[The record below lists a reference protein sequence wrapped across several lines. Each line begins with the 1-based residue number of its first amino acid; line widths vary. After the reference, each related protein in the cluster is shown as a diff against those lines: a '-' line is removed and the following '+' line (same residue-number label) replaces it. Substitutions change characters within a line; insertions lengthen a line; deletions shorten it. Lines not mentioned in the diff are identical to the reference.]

1 MKKQQQ
7 FFNMSTNFITNNKQQ
22 KTLKARL
29 NTLISISEELK
40 FLVGY
45 FYFSGW
51 SEIYLSLEKNP
62 QQKLKLL
69 VGLQVCNYLGNII
82 EYADQQENTSSDEE
96 FQKYLISLGFALNNE
111 EMDTEEFYNQVGF
124 FVKMIEE
131 DRLEIRKTENPNHAK
146 LYLFHLN
153 EDQAEKQGMPGQFI
167 TGSSNLTRSGLH
179 NQEEFN
185 VEIKDYG
192 YKEAVL
198 YFDELWEKAIPI
210 TEQQENRDIL
220 IDFIK
225 NKTQVA
231 TVTPFEAY
239 CLVIKTY
246 LDLQNQENEEVDLD
260 ALLEKIDL
268 KKYSYQSDAVN
279 QAMHMINEHN
289 GCIVADVVG
298 LGKTVIASMIAR
310 QMNKRGIV
318 ICPPGLMG
326 DPEKKDSGWWEY
338 LEKFGLHNWQVYSRG
353 IVERIADNIE
363 GRDFEVVIVDEA
375 HYFRNQD
382 TTDYEALSMICRGK
396 KVILLSATPFNNSP
410 ADIFSLLKLFIVPG
424 KSTISLEDNLAG
436 KFSRLYYEYKQLST
450 IFKNWNSADDKK
462 RKLAENYYTTI
473 VDENLPIDIKKV
485 KAVTK
490 RLSNDIKRIISPVV
504 IRRNRLD
511 LKLDYIYSKEVGDL
525 SVVKDPKEVF
535 YYLDAE
541 QDEFYDNIISKYFA
555 EDGLFTGAIYQPF
568 SYEKILSDKLDE
580 FGNRQY
586 NQQKNLFDFMR
597 RILVKR
603 FESSFGSFEKSID
616 RFLEVHILVKDF
628 IDKTGKFIL
637 DRSFIDRIKD
647 FDDDEIE
654 ANLEKYASG
663 DLKRKTPKNT
673 EVYEIDAF
681 QRKQEFLEDID
692 SDIKLFEGIQ
702 QRLKDL
708 KLVEKDP
715 KQEEIIKKIK
725 SALAKDPDRK
735 IILFSEYVE
744 TILHLE
750 KRFKS
755 EFGKHVLVCDGKV
768 SKDLARHLNS
778 DFNAQYNKGLKT
790 NHFKI
795 LLTSDKLSEGFNLN
809 RAGMIINYDIP
820 WNPTRVIQRV
830 GRINRI
836 GSKVFDELFILNFFP
851 SLKGADIVKSR
862 EIAQQKM
869 FLIHNALGEDAKIFD
884 EDEEPS
890 PAALGSKINSNPQE
904 EGEVNTITKIRNLYA
919 DLQKEHPEI
928 IEKISQ
934 LPPRVKTAK
943 KYPEYEL
950 NVLRRKGLS
959 LFAQTTGKDENR
971 NIKEIDFENLL
982 QKIECTI
989 EEPSLKLSSVF
1000 WGLYE
1005 EIKEFKPK
1013 YKLGRSEISLEQKA
1027 ETNLKKSLKILKD
1040 LNFENLNFIQ
1050 MLIKDL
1056 RNYHTL
1062 SVRSIRRIGAQDLTE
1077 DKTSVRLFLEEISW
1091 LKKHLGENYLDDIE
1105 SRTKGKNKEVIIAI
1119 ENNDLRELL

>member
-1 MKKQQQ
+1 
-7 FFNMSTNFITNNKQQ
+7 MSNNFITNNKQQ
-22 KTLKARL
+22 KTLKGRL
-29 NTLISISEELK
+29 NTLISISDELK

-51 SEIYLSLEKNP
+51 SDIYLSLQKNP

-82 EYADQQENTSSDEE
+82 EYAEKEEEDSSRDEE
-96 FQKYLISLGFALNNE
+96 FQKYLVSLGFALNNE

-124 FVKMIEE
+124 FVQMIEE
-131 DRLEIRKTENPNHAK
+131 NRLEIRKTENPNHAK

-192 YKEAVL
+192 YADAVQ
-198 YFDELWEKAIPI
+198 YFDELWERATPI
-210 TEQQENRDIL
+210 TEHLENRKIL

-231 TVTPFEAY
+231 TITPFEAY

-260 ALLEKIDL
+260 TLLEKIDL
-268 KKYSYQSDAVN
+268 KKFSYQSDAVN
-279 QAMHMINEHN
+279 QAIQMIKEHN
-289 GCIVADVVG
+289 GCIIADVVG
-298 LGKTVIASMIAR
+298 LGKSVIASMIAR
-310 QMNKRGIV
+310 QMNKRGII

-353 IVERIADNIE
+353 IIDRIADNIE

-382 TTDYEALSMICRGK
+382 TSDYEALSMICRGK

-436 KFSRLYYEYKQLST
+436 KFSRLNYEYKQLSV

-462 RKLAENYYTTI
+462 RKQAENIYTTI
-473 VDENLPIDIKKV
+473 IDENLPIDIKKV
-485 KAVTK
+485 KVQTQ
-490 RLSNDIKRIISPVV
+490 RLSNDIKRIINPVV

-511 LKLDYIYSKEVGDL
+511 LKQDYIYAKEVGDL
-525 SVVKDPKEVF
+525 SKVKDPEEVF
-535 YYLDAE
+535 YYLDTE

-555 EDGLFTGAIYQPF
+555 ENGVFTGAIYQPF

-586 NQQKNLFDFMR
+586 NQQKNLYDFMR

-603 FESSFGSFEKSID
+603 FESSFGSFEKSIE
-616 RFLEVHILVKDF
+616 RFLQVHLLVKDF

-647 FDDDEIE
+647 FEFEEIE
-654 ANLEKYASG
+654 ANLEKYAAG
-663 DLKRKTPKNT
+663 DLKRKTPKNN
-673 EVYEIDAF
+673 EVYNVDTF
-681 QRKQEFLEDID
+681 HRRQEFLDDID
-692 SDIKLFEGIQ
+692 SDIQLFKDIQ
-702 QRLKDL
+702 KRLKYL
-708 KLVEKDP
+708 KLVENDP

-725 SALAKDPDRK
+725 HLLANEPNRK
-735 IILFSEYVE
+735 IILFSEYVD
-744 TILHLE
+744 TIHHLE

-755 EFGKHVLVCDGKV
+755 EFKNEVLVCDGKV
-768 SKDLARHLNS
+768 SKDLASHLNS

-809 RAGMIINYDIP
+809 RAGAIINYDIP

-836 GSKVFDELFILNFFP
+836 GSKVYDELFILNFFP

-884 EDEEPS
+884 EDEEPT
-890 PAALGSKINSNPQE
+890 PASLGSKINSNPQE

-919 DLQKEHPEI
+919 DLQNKHPEI

-943 KYPEYEL
+943 SYPRYEL

-959 LFAQTTGKDENR
+959 LFAQTVGNEESR
-971 NIKEIDFENLL
+971 IIKEIDFEELL

-989 EEPSLKLSSVF
+989 DEPTLKLSSVF
-1000 WGLYE
+1000 WNLYE
-1005 EIKEFKPK
+1005 EVKEFKPK
-1013 YKLGRSEISLEQKA
+1013 YKMGRTEISLEQKA
-1027 ETNLKKSLKILKD
+1027 EANLKKSLKILKN

-1056 RNYHTL
+1056 RYYHTL
-1062 SVRSIRRIGAQDLTE
+1062 SIRSIRRIGGQELSD
-1077 DKTSVRLFLEEISW
+1077 DKKSIRSFLEEITY
-1091 LKKHLGENYLDDIE
+1091 LKKQLGENYLDVIE
-1105 SRTKGKNKEVIIAI
+1105 SKSKGKNKEVIIAI
-1119 ENNDLRELL
+1119 ENNDEKELFI

>member
-1 MKKQQQ
+1 
-7 FFNMSTNFITNNKQQ
+7 MSNNFITNNKQQ
-22 KTLKARL
+22 KTLKGRL
-29 NTLISISEELK
+29 NTLISISDELK
-40 FLVGY
+40 FLVGF
-45 FYFSGW
+45 FYFNGW
-51 SEIYLSLEKNP
+51 AEIYQSLQKKPE
-62 QQKLKLL
+62 QKLKIL
-69 VGLQVCNYLGNII
+69 VGLQVFQHAGNII
-82 EYADQQENTSSDEE
+82 EYAENLEEE
-96 FQKYLISLGFALNNE
+96 FSNDEVFQNYLVSLGFALNNE
-111 EMDTEEFYNQVGF
+111 EMDKEEFYKQVGF
-124 FVKMIEE
+124 FVQMIEE

-146 LYLFHLN
+146 LYLF
-153 EDQAEKQGMPGQFI
+153 QFEENHAKIVEGELI
-167 TGSSNLTRSGLH
+167 TGSSNLTRAGLS

-185 VEIKDYG
+185 VEIRDYG
-192 YKEAVL
+192 YPDAVQ
-198 YFDELWEKAIPI
+198 YFDELWERATPI
-210 TEQQENRDIL
+210 TEHLENRKIL

-231 TVTPFEAY
+231 TITPFEAY

-260 ALLEKIDL
+260 TLLEKIDL
-268 KKYSYQSDAVN
+268 KKFSYQSDAVN
-279 QAMHMINEHN
+279 QAIQMIKEHN
-289 GCIVADVVG
+289 GCIIADVVG
-298 LGKTVIASMIAR
+298 LGKSVIASMIAR
-310 QMNKRGIV
+310 QMNKRGII

-353 IVERIADNIE
+353 IIDRIADNIE

-382 TTDYEALSMICRGK
+382 TSDYEALSMICRGK

-436 KFSRLYYEYKQLST
+436 KFSRLNYEYKQLSV

-462 RKLAENYYTTI
+462 RKQAENIYTTI
-473 VDENLPIDIKKV
+473 IDENLPIDIKKV
-485 KAVTK
+485 KVQTQ

-511 LKLDYIYSKEVGDL
+511 LKQDYIYAKEVGDL
-525 SVVKDPKEVF
+525 SKVKDPEEVF
-535 YYLDAE
+535 YYLDKE
-541 QDEFYDNIISKYFA
+541 QDEFYDSIISKYFA
-555 EDGLFTGAIYQPF
+555 ENGVFTGAIYQPF

-586 NQQKNLFDFMR
+586 NQQKNLYDFMR

-603 FESSFGSFEKSID
+603 FESSFGSFEKSIE
-616 RFLEVHILVKDF
+616 RFLQVHLLVKDF

-647 FDDDEIE
+647 FEFEEIE
-654 ANLEKYASG
+654 ANLEKYAAG
-663 DLKRKTPKNT
+663 DLKRKTPKNN
-673 EVYEIDAF
+673 EVYNVDTF
-681 QRKQEFLEDID
+681 HRRQEFLDDID
-692 SDIKLFEGIQ
+692 SDIQLFKDIQ
-702 QRLKDL
+702 KRLKEL
-708 KLVEKDP
+708 KLVENDP

-725 SALAKDPDRK
+725 HLLANEPNRK
-735 IILFSEYVE
+735 IILFSEYVD
-744 TILHLE
+744 TIHHLE

-755 EFGKHVLVCDGKV
+755 EFKNEVLVCDGKV

-809 RAGMIINYDIP
+809 RAGAIINYDIP

-836 GSKVFDELFILNFFP
+836 GSKVYDELFILNFFP

-884 EDEEPS
+884 EDEEPT
-890 PAALGSKINSNPQE
+890 PASLGSKINSNPQE
-904 EGEVNTITKIRNLYA
+904 EDEVNTITKIRNLYA
-919 DLQKEHPEI
+919 DLQNKHPEI

-943 KYPEYEL
+943 SYPRYEL

-959 LFAQTTGKDENR
+959 LFAQTVGNEENR
-971 NIKEIDFENLL
+971 IIKEIDFEELL

-989 EEPSLKLSSVF
+989 DEPTLKLSSVF
-1000 WGLYE
+1000 WNLYE
-1005 EIKEFKPK
+1005 EVKEFKPK
-1013 YKLGRSEISLEQKA
+1013 YKMGRTEISLEQKA
-1027 ETNLKKSLKILKD
+1027 EANLKKSLKILKN

-1056 RNYHTL
+1056 RYYHTL
-1062 SVRSIRRIGAQDLTE
+1062 SIRSIRRIGGQELSD
-1077 DKTSVRLFLEEISW
+1077 DKKSIRSFLEEITY
-1091 LKKHLGENYLDDIE
+1091 LKKQLGENYLDVIE
-1105 SRTKGKNKEVIIAI
+1105 SKSKGKNKEVIIAI
-1119 ENNDLRELL
+1119 ENNDEKELFI

>member
-1 MKKQQQ
+1 
-7 FFNMSTNFITNNKQQ
+7 MSNNFITNNKQQ
-22 KTLKARL
+22 KTLKGRL
-29 NTLISISEELK
+29 NTLISISDELK

-51 SEIYLSLEKNP
+51 SDIYLSLQKNP

-82 EYADQQENTSSDEE
+82 EYAEKEEEDSSRDEE
-96 FQKYLISLGFALNNE
+96 FQKYLVSLGFALNNE

-124 FVKMIEE
+124 FVQMIEE
-131 DRLEIRKTENPNHAK
+131 NRLEIRKTENPNHAK

-192 YKEAVL
+192 YADAVQ
-198 YFDELWEKAIPI
+198 YFDELWERATPI
-210 TEQQENRDIL
+210 TEHLDNRKIL

-231 TVTPFEAY
+231 TITPFEAY

-260 ALLEKIDL
+260 TLLEKIDL
-268 KKYSYQSDAVN
+268 KKFSYQSDAVN
-279 QAMHMINEHN
+279 QAIQMIKEHN
-289 GCIVADVVG
+289 GCIIADVVG
-298 LGKTVIASMIAR
+298 LGKSVIASMIAR
-310 QMNKRGIV
+310 QMNKRGII

-353 IVERIADNIE
+353 IIDRIADNIE

-382 TTDYEALSMICRGK
+382 TSDYEALSMICRGK

-436 KFSRLYYEYKQLST
+436 KFSRLNYEYKQLSV

-462 RKLAENYYTTI
+462 RKQAENIYTTI
-473 VDENLPIDIKKV
+473 IDENLPIDIKKV
-485 KAVTK
+485 KVQTQ

-511 LKLDYIYSKEVGDL
+511 LKQDYIYAKEVGDL
-525 SVVKDPKEVF
+525 SKVKDPEEVF
-535 YYLDAE
+535 YYLDTE
-541 QDEFYDNIISKYFA
+541 QDEFYDSIISKYFA
-555 EDGLFTGAIYQPF
+555 ENGVFTGAIYQPF

-586 NQQKNLFDFMR
+586 NQQKNLYDFMR

-603 FESSFGSFEKSID
+603 FESSFGSFEKSIE
-616 RFLEVHILVKDF
+616 RFLQVHLLVKDF

-647 FDDDEIE
+647 FEFEEIE
-654 ANLEKYASG
+654 ANLEKYAAG
-663 DLKRKTPKNT
+663 DLKRKTPKNN
-673 EVYEIDAF
+673 EVYNIDTF
-681 QRKQEFLEDID
+681 HRRQEFLDDID
-692 SDIKLFEGIQ
+692 SDIQLFKDIQ
-702 QRLKDL
+702 KRLKEL
-708 KLVEKDP
+708 KLVENDP

-725 SALAKDPDRK
+725 HLLANEPNRK
-735 IILFSEYVE
+735 IILFSEYVD
-744 TILHLE
+744 TIHHLE

-755 EFGKHVLVCDGKV
+755 EFKNEVLVCDGKV

-809 RAGMIINYDIP
+809 RAGAIINYDIP

-836 GSKVFDELFILNFFP
+836 GSKVYDELFILNFFP

-884 EDEEPS
+884 DDEEPT
-890 PAALGSKINSNPQE
+890 PASLGSKINSNPQE

-919 DLQKEHPEI
+919 DLQNKHPEI

-943 KYPEYEL
+943 SYPQYEL

-959 LFAQTTGKDENR
+959 LFAQTVGNEESR
-971 NIKEIDFENLL
+971 IIKEIDFEELL

-989 EEPSLKLSSVF
+989 DEPTLKLSSVF
-1000 WGLYE
+1000 WNLYE
-1005 EIKEFKPK
+1005 EVKEFKPK
-1013 YKLGRSEISLEQKA
+1013 YKMGRTEISLEQKA
-1027 ETNLKKSLKILKD
+1027 EANLKKSLKILKN

-1056 RNYHTL
+1056 RYYHTL
-1062 SVRSIRRIGAQDLTE
+1062 SIRSIRRIGGQELSD
-1077 DKTSVRLFLEEISW
+1077 DKKSIRSFLEEITY
-1091 LKKHLGENYLDDIE
+1091 LKKQLGENYLDVIE
-1105 SRTKGKNKEVIIAI
+1105 SKSKGKNKEVIIAI
-1119 ENNDLRELL
+1119 ENNDEKELFH

>member
-1 MKKQQQ
+1 MP
-7 FFNMSTNFITNNKQQ
+7 NNFITNNKQQ
-22 KTLKARL
+22 KTLKGRL
-29 NTLISISEELK
+29 NTLISISDELK

-51 SEIYLSLEKNP
+51 SDIYISLQKNP

-82 EYADQQENTSSDEE
+82 EYPEQQEEDTSMDEE
-96 FQKYLISLGFALNNE
+96 FQKYLVSLGFALNNE

-124 FVKMIEE
+124 FVQMIEE
-131 DRLEIRKTENPNHAK
+131 ERLEIRKTENPNHAK

-153 EDQAEKQGMPGQFI
+153 EDQAEKQGMSGQFI

-192 YKEAVL
+192 YPEAVQ
-198 YFDELWEKAIPI
+198 YFDELWERATPI
-210 TEQQENRDIL
+210 TEHLENRKIL

-231 TVTPFEAY
+231 TITPFEAY

-260 ALLEKIDL
+260 ALLEKIEL
-268 KKYSYQSDAVN
+268 KKFSYQADAVN
-279 QAMHMINEHN
+279 QAIQMIKEHN
-289 GCIVADVVG
+289 GCIIADVVG
-298 LGKTVIASMIAR
+298 LGKSVIASMIAR
-310 QMNKRGIV
+310 QMNKRGII

-326 DPEKKDSGWWEY
+326 DAEKKDSGWWEY

-353 IVERIADNIE
+353 IIDRIADNIE

-382 TTDYEALSMICRGK
+382 TSDYEALSMICRGK

-424 KSTISLEDNLAG
+424 KSTISLEDNLVG
-436 KFSRLYYEYKQLST
+436 KFAGYNNRYKQLS
-450 IFKNWNSADDKK
+450 IVFKNWNSNDTEK
-462 RKLAENYYTTI
+462 RKKAEDIYQNI
-473 VDENLPIDIKKV
+473 LNEQLPIDIQKV
-485 KAVTK
+485 KRHTK
-490 RLSNDIKRIISPVV
+490 VLSNEIKRTISPVV

-511 LKLDYIYSKEVGDL
+511 LKQDYVYAKEVGNL
-525 SVVKDPKEVF
+525 SVVKDPEEVF

-541 QDEFYDNIISKYFA
+541 QDEFYDNIISRDFA
-555 EDGLFTGAIYQPF
+555 EGGKFTGAIYQPF
-568 SYEKILSDKLDE
+568 RYEKILDEDKLDE

-586 NQQKNLFDFMR
+586 NQQKNLYDFMR

-603 FESSFGSFEKSID
+603 FESSFGSFEKSIE
-616 RFLEVHILVKDF
+616 RFLEVHKLVKDF
-628 IDKTGKFIL
+628 INKTGKFIL

-647 FDDDEIE
+647 FEIE
-654 ANLEKYASG
+654 EIEDKLEQYATG
-663 DLKRKTPKNT
+663 DLKRKIPKNN
-673 EVYEIDAF
+673 EVYEIDTF
-681 QRKQEFLEDID
+681 QRKQEFLDDID
-692 SDIKLFEGIQ
+692 SDIKLFEDIRR
-702 QRLKDL
+702 RLKEL

-715 KQEEIIKKIK
+715 KQKEIIQKIK
-725 SALAKDPDRK
+725 DLLANEPDRK
-735 IILFSEYVE
+735 IILFSEYVD
-744 TILHLE
+744 TIHHLE
-750 KRFKS
+750 RRFRK
-755 EFGKHVLVCDGKV
+755 EFGNEVLICDGKV
-768 SKDLARHLNS
+768 SKELARQLNF
-778 DFNAQYNKGLKT
+778 DFNAQYKGAKT

-809 RAGMIINYDIP
+809 RAGVIINYDIP

-836 GSKVFDELFILNFFP
+836 GSKVYDELFILNFFP

-884 EDEEPS
+884 EDEEPT
-890 PAALGSKINSNPQE
+890 PAALSSKINSNPQE
-904 EGEVNTITKIRNLYA
+904 EDEVNTITKIRNLYA
-919 DLQKEHPEI
+919 DLQKRHPEI
-928 IEKISQ
+928 IGKISQ

-959 LFAQTTGKDENR
+959 LFAQTVGKEER
-971 NIKEIDFENLL
+971 RTIKEIDFEDLL
-982 QKIECTI
+982 QRIQCSI
-989 EEPSLKLSSVF
+989 DEPTLKLSSVF

-1005 EIKEFKPK
+1005 EVKEFKPK
-1013 YKLGRSEISLEQKA
+1013 YKMGRSEISLEQKA
-1027 ETNLKKSLKILKD
+1027 IENLRKAHKIIKDLKD
-1040 LNFENLNFIQ
+1040 DNLNFIQ
-1050 MLIKDL
+1050 MLTKDL
-1056 RNYHTL
+1056 RHYHTL
-1062 SVRSIRRIGAQDLTE
+1062 SIRSIRRIGAQELSDE
-1077 DKTSVRLFLEEISW
+1077 KKSIYLFLEEIAW
-1091 LKKHLGENYLDDIE
+1091 LKRHLGEHYLDDIE
-1105 SRTKGKNKEVIIAI
+1105 FRTKGKSKEVIIAI
-1119 ENNDLRELL
+1119 ENNDLRLLL